1 MTPPTQERVNH
12 IENSAK
18 EGDGGD
24 GVVGVEWISR
34 VRAFYSIVLVQ
45 WQSETLRVVPKTG

>member
-18 EGDGGD
+18 EGD